1 MITGR
6 LKETCE
12 KKLVHSLQPQ
22 LANALRANDSASII
36 RRIGAGSRELRHRRR
51 HRRHCDVPIWSG
63 GGDLRR
69 CSLSSLSRSC
79 GERNER
85 KPLVSITHQILCK
98 APRANRWA
106 PRQVFVCLSSTLRR
120 KPLQSIDW
128 QKTAARNRRHKVFDR
143 RVGILKFD
151 EISTDLYCF
160 IFQFRGGWIFVW
172 GAKPTIAPSWRRDC
186 ITNQKHEENVRDENS
201 VDSQLADSI
210 FKWCLSAGYDV
221 IARWSRSNFVHQNVR
236 ASPAVLSDLFQQVQ
250 QIFVVDVITFANV
263 SDILNLFQVLPT
275 YIYNPSHF
283 VLKTIRQK

>member
-1 MITGR
+1 ME
-6 LKETCE
+6 KETNE
-12 KKLVHSLQPQ
+12 NHWS
-22 LANALRANDSASII
+22 ALRTKFCAKP
-36 RRIGAGSRELRHRRR
+36 RELIVERHVK
-51 HRRHCDVPIWSG
+51 CSFVSVQLYDAN
-63 GGDLRR
+63 R
-69 CSLSSLSRSC
+69 CS
-79 GERNER
+79 
-85 KPLVSITHQILCK
+85 P
-98 APRANRWA
+98 
-106 PRQVFVCLSSTLRR
+106 STG
-120 KPLQSIDW
+120 K
-128 QKTAARNRRHKVFDR
+128 KTAARNRRHKVFDR

-221 IARWSRSNFVHQNVR
+221 IARWSRLNFVHQNVR